1 MISLCNDGSSGGVP
15 CGFILTKDT
24 PYPDRQQEADKRDT
38 YHERVINI
46 IVIDLPSW
54 LMGDFAMIRWRMIDD
69 NGIITNSSVDRRDEI
84 LCRVDKH

>member
-1 MISLCNDGSSGGVP
+1 MTLITN
-15 CGFILTKDT
+15 
-24 PYPDRQQEADKRDT
+24 
-38 YHERVINI
+38 RVIKI

>member
-1 MISLCNDGSSGGVP
+1 MMDHPVACRVVSSLQRIP
-15 CGFILTKDT
+15 PT
-24 PYPDRQQEADKRDT
+24 PIDNKRQT
-38 YHERVINI
+38 NVTLITNRVINI

>member
-1 MISLCNDGSSGGVP
+1 MDHPVACHVVSSLQRIP
-15 CGFILTKDT
+15 PT
-24 PYPDRQQEADKRDT
+24 PIDNKRQT
-38 YHERVINI
+38 NVTLITNRVINI

-69 NGIITNSSVDRRDEI
+69 NGTITNSSVDRRDEI